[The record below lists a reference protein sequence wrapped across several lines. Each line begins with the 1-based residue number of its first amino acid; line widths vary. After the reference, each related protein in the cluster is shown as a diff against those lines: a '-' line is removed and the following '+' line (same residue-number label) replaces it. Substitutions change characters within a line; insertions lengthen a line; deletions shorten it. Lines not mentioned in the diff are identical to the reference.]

1 MNSPEV
7 VALSGIRAAIIDLDG
22 TMVDTALDFHAA
34 INRMRSDLSLAAI
47 DVDIVRN
54 FVGKGFA
61 HLVRG
66 TLGVGLT
73 TAEAERFSG
82 EAGALFRRH
91 YADVNGKWSKLYPG
105 VMDGLQAMRD
115 KGLQLACVTNKQAA
129 FTYPLLEK
137 MGVHTLFDA
146 IYPGDSLPK
155 MKPDPLPMLTVFER
169 FKLQPHEVVAIGD
182 SSNDSQAARAAGC
195 WVLSVPYGYNHGQP
209 VQELDSD
216 GIVETLLEA
225 ARRIS

>member
-1 MNSPEV
+1 MNPPKA

-34 INRMRSDLSLAAI
+34 INQMRSDLSLAAI
-47 DVDIVRN
+47 DIDIVRH

-82 EAGALFRRH
+82 EAGELFRLH
-91 YADVNGKWSKLYPG
+91 YAAVNGKWSKLYPG
-105 VMDGLQAMRD
+105 VLEGLQAMRD
-115 KGLQLACVTNKQAA
+115 KGLQLACVTNKQAVFA
-129 FTYPLLEK
+129 LPLLEK
-137 MGVHTLFDA
+137 MGVHTLFDSVYA
-146 IYPGDSLPK
+146 GDSLSK

-169 FKLQPHEVVAIGD
+169 FQLQPREVVAIGD

-195 WVLSVPYGYNHGQP
+195 WSLSVTYGYNHGQP

>member
-1 MNSPEV
+1 MNPPKLV
-7 VALSGIRAAIIDLDG
+7 PLSGIRAAIIDLDG

-47 DVDIVRN
+47 DVDIVRH

-82 EAGALFRRH
+82 EAGELFRQH
-91 YADVNGKWSKLYPG
+91 YAAVNGKWSKLYPG
-105 VMDGLQAMRD
+105 VLEGLRVMRD
-115 KGLQLACVTNKQAA
+115 KGLQLACVTNKQAVFA
-129 FTYPLLEK
+129 LPLLEI

-146 IYPGDSLPK
+146 IYAGDSLPR
-155 MKPDPLPMLTVFER
+155 MKPDPLPMLTVFEH

-225 ARRIS
+225 AHRIS